1 MVTHKY
7 IVGGFY
13 ALAPDS
19 SYQNQ
24 LFSARVPSE
33 ECPKMLV
40 SMSLDFTHPCRIWN
54 AAFRNVICCAP
65 LLIFTSSM
73 FGANADAALIY
84 VDGAAAINNVRVPRA
99 ATAMFPGDLLQTG
112 SNSAATINKSGS
124 SITVLA
130 SSLVEYQGTAVDVR
144 HGAVMVLTSKRMAA
158 IAGDVNVSPATDA
171 WAEFDVVDKDGIVTI
186 RARKGNLV
194 IDDGSKQV
202 TLAQGLK
209 MTRDDKNPIAA
220 NERSKKKRN
229 PKQVGAR
236 PAAEGGALN
245 SWGAIGVGAGAG
257 ILLTTWVLM
266 KNDNP
271 ASPVKP

>member
-1 MVTHKY
+1 
-7 IVGGFY
+7 
-13 ALAPDS
+13 
-19 SYQNQ
+19 
-24 LFSARVPSE
+24 
-33 ECPKMLV
+33 
-40 SMSLDFTHPCRIWN
+40 
-54 AAFRNVICCAP
+54 
-65 LLIFTSSM
+65 
-73 FGANADAALIY
+73 
-84 VDGAAAINNVRVPRA
+84 
-99 ATAMFPGDLLQTG
+99 
-112 SNSAATINKSGS
+112 
-124 SITVLA
+124 
-130 SSLVEYQGTAVDVR
+130 
-144 HGAVMVLTSKRMAA
+144 MAA